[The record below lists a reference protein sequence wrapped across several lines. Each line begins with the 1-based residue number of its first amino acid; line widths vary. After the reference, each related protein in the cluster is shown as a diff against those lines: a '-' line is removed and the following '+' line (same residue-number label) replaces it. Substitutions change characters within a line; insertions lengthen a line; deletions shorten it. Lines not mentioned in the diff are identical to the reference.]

1 MHEAVL
7 VSKPVTSRSA
17 HIASGETRYV
27 CSAGRYWD
35 KFGGCMAGAWAAG
48 TLAGSITYQQPAFEL
63 SASYTKGV
71 PDGPCAFT
79 TAAFRKLQLKCS
91 EAAASHIRAADG
103 PVLTQRGEY
112 RIPAGSAADPQ
123 VRAPCHMSSTLTL
136 LCAQCA
142 CVRYALACMQLLL
155 ALSARACSARSRRK
169 EPAKAI
175 ASK

>member
-1 MHEAVL
+1 
-7 VSKPVTSRSA
+7 
-17 HIASGETRYV
+17 
-27 CSAGRYWD
+27 
-35 KFGGCMAGAWAAG
+35 MAGAWVAG

-123 VRAPCHMSSTLTL
+123 VRAPCSKSSTALCCALEL
-136 LCAQCA
+136 LM
-142 CVRYALACMQLLL
+142 RSLALAT
-155 ALSARACSARSRRK
+155 RACFRTGQPECSW
-169 EPAKAI
+169 
-175 ASK
+175 